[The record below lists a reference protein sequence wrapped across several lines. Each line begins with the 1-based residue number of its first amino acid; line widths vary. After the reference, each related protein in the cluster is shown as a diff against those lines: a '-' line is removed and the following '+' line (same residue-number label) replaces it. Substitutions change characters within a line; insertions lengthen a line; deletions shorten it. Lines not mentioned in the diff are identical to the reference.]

1 MELHQSLSLLI
12 IALGAFF
19 IPLISNQLHIPPVVG
34 EILFG
39 FIIGNSGLKI
49 IACSSWFCFLSNFG
63 FLILMFISGMELDF
77 NEIEKRGSFKGI
89 LFGLLFFMLTFCFA
103 YLFSF
108 KLGFGIYLALV
119 LSTTSV
125 GLVIPT
131 LKDSGL
137 SKTSFGQDIIIV
149 ALIADFLTLL
159 GITVFDMYTKFGFNF
174 KILALGLAFLLSI
187 LFLLGLKLFVWWN
200 PKIFARIFSS
210 KEYSEIG
217 VRACFALMFSFV
229 SISAMFGLEP
239 ILGSFMAGAVFSM
252 IFRGKTG
259 IEEKIS
265 GIGFGFLIPIFF
277 IGVGISFDISDL
289 LNFNMIVLL
298 LELIFASFLVKILP
312 SFLFFFRKFSF
323 KQSISGGILISARLS
338 LILAAASIG
347 LELGILSPQMN
358 SSIILLAVVTSSLAP
373 VLFKFLSKR

>member
-1 MELHQSLSLLI
+1 
-12 IALGAFF
+12 
-19 IPLISNQLHIPPVVG
+19 
-34 EILFG
+34 
-39 FIIGNSGLKI
+39 
-49 IACSSWFCFLSNFG
+49 
-63 FLILMFISGMELDF
+63 
-77 NEIEKRGSFKGI
+77 
-89 LFGLLFFMLTFCFA
+89 
-103 YLFSF
+103 
-108 KLGFGIYLALV
+108 
-119 LSTTSV
+119 
-125 GLVIPT
+125 
-131 LKDSGL
+131 
-137 SKTSFGQDIIIV
+137 
-149 ALIADFLTLL
+149 
-159 GITVFDMYTKFGFNF
+159 
-174 KILALGLAFLLSI
+174 
-187 LFLLGLKLFVWWN
+187 
-200 PKIFARIFSS
+200 
-210 KEYSEIG
+210 
-217 VRACFALMFSFV
+217 
-229 SISAMFGLEP
+229 
-239 ILGSFMAGAVFSM
+239 M